1 MPMFQD
7 MIQNFLLGWLP
18 FNIIL
23 QIFILF
29 INEGIKIFYR
39 VMYRILKN
47 SKNYIFKTTD
57 PLIMQRVIR
66 EHVLNLP

>member
-1 MPMFQD
+1 
-7 MIQNFLLGWLP
+7 
-18 FNIIL
+18 
-23 QIFILF
+23 
-29 INEGIKIFYR
+29 
-39 VMYRILKN
+39 MYRILKN